1 MTLDDLL
8 TQLKSL
14 KYNCE
19 LFGKTEQLNVIQSSE
34 FYQVENLIR
43 QFALD
48 NHDKQLGVLEAKV
61 YTYEQV
67 IAKSTFAPLFNF
79 KEDNNNDNINK

>member
-1 MTLDDLL
+1 MTVDELL
-8 TQLKSL
+8 SQLKGL

-19 LFGKTEQLNVIQSSE
+19 LFGKNEQLNVIQPSE
-34 FYQVENLIR
+34 FNQVENLIR

-48 NHDKQLGVLEAKV
+48 NHDEQLGVLKAKV

-79 KEDNNNDNINK
+79 KEDNNTCNH

>member
-79 KEDNNNDNINK
+79 KDDNKE

>member
-8 TQLKSL
+8 TQLKAL
-14 KYNCE
+14 KYNCKV
-19 LFGKTEQLNVIQSSE
+19 FGETEQLNVIQSSE

-48 NHDKQLGVLEAKV
+48 NHDEQLGVLKAKV

-79 KEDNNNDNINK
+79 KEDTNNDKINK